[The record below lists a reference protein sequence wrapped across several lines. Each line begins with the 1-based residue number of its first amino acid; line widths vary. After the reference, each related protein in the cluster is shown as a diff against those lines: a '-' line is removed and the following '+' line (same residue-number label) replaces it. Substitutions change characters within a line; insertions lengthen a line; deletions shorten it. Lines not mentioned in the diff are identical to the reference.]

1 MSKRGLA
8 HGVAFVACCRS
19 AEQDAKAGRLKD
31 LPPVGQFPVEEVLLH
46 PRFPVEQVRA
56 DWSVKI
62 RDVDHFSWVG
72 DEAVGSVNAN
82 TVPTEKLS
90 HDTIDVLGE
99 ALRLCVVATGAVRML
114 LVRPYVSCRGALV
127 RFQV

>member
-1 MSKRGLA
+1 M
-8 HGVAFVACCRS
+8 
-19 AEQDAKAGRLKD
+19 
-31 LPPVGQFPVEEVLLH
+31 VEEVLLH

-56 DWSVKI
+56 DGSVKI
-62 RDVDHFSWVG
+62 RDVDHFSWAA

-90 HDTIDVLGE
+90 HDTIDALGE
-99 ALRLCVVATGAVRML
+99 ALRLFVAATGAVRML